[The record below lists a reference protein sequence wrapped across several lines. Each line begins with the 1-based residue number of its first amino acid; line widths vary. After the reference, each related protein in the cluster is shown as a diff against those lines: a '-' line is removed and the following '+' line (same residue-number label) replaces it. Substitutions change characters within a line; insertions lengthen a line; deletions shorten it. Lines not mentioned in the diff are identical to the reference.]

1 VHKVYSSLAVFERAQ
16 VVRGAYE
23 LAERV
28 RRNPADGDALTELA
42 LNLDRHARAHAELAP
57 LVEQALDWL
66 ELDEGLGDEPDDGL
80 GDELEDEVMGMEPQA
95 CRALPTW
102 RRWSLHNH
110 PSSKQLSEASL
121 ACAAQLCQLAQQG
134 LRSDKRSP
142 HAAQLC

>member
-66 ELDEGLGDEPDDGL
+66 EPDDGL

>member
-1 VHKVYSSLAVFERAQ
+1 VHNVYSSLAIFDRAQ

-42 LNLDRHARAHAELAP
+42 LYLDRHARGHEELAP

-66 ELDEGLGDEPDDGL
+66 ELDEEGLGDEPDDGL
-80 GDELEDEVMGMEPQA
+80 GDEPDDGLGMEPQA
-95 CRALPTW
+95 CRALRTW
-102 RRWSLHNH
+102 RRCSTHDH
-110 PSSKQLSEASL
+110 PSPKQLSEASL

-134 LRSDKRSP
+134 LRSDKISP
-142 HAAQLC
+142 HAAQLW